1 MTELL
6 VFAYRI
12 PDTYFR
18 PHKVTKP
25 FYARVSYRVENG
37 KARIEEVG
45 LSGNALDYI
54 AGMSQMKKDIQ
65 SKLDQMVRNDHVNPI
80 ILNSIAHFIR
90 P

>member
-6 VFAYRI
+6 VYAYRI

-25 FYARVSYRVENG
+25 FYARVSYRVEG
-37 KARIEEVG
+37 GIARIEEVAF
-45 LSGNALDYI
+45 SGNALDYI
-54 AGMSQMKKDIQ
+54 AGVSQMKKDIQ
-65 SKLDQMVRNDHVNPI
+65 SKLDKMVANSHVNPI
-80 ILNSIAHFIR
+80 VLNSIAHFIR

>member
-6 VFAYRI
+6 VYAYRI
-12 PDTYFR
+12 PDTYFK
-18 PHKVTKP
+18 PYKVKSP

-37 KARIEEVG
+37 NAKIEEVG

-54 AGMSQMKKDIQ
+54 SGMSQMKKDIQ
-65 SKLDQMVRNDHVNPI
+65 CKLDQMTANSHVNPI
-80 ILNSIAHFIR
+80 VLGSIAHFIR